1 MSFRELVR
9 VVWRLLGYIRPYWK
23 IILGAL
29 LLTVLVTA
37 ARLSQAKFVGY
48 IMGMMSKDA
57 FTYTADYDPF
67 MRLNLICVAF
77 LGIMAF
83 MGAATYFQRYTID
96 LGGQQAVRDFRNEVF
111 AHLQRLPM
119 PFFDRMRLGEIH
131 SRASN
136 DILISTN
143 VYTALSDFIKNF
155 LVVTACLSWMFYR
168 DWQMTLVVLLI
179 SPLVATAVSNFGKRM
194 GQRSEKLQAR
204 LADLSAMLYENI
216 STIKVVKAYTREDF
230 EIRRFGCR
238 NEDNFAAQM
247 KLVQVSSIQS
257 PVVELLGAFGIV
269 AIVWFGAT
277 RILQGQVTF
286 AQMTEFWT
294 LMVMTSQPISALS
307 GFYGVCQSSAAAG
320 RRVFEILDLAPEA
333 PEKPDA
339 AVLPRLT
346 GAIEFQDVHFH
357 YDPEKPVLRGLNLS
371 IRPGEVVAVV
381 GANGA
386 GKTTMVNM
394 VPRFYDPV
402 SGSVRVDGQD
412 LRDVKLSSLR
422 TQIGTVIQESILFG
436 GTIDDNIRCGNPHAT
451 DADVERASRLAN
463 AHEFIVTMPDGYG
476 TEVGERGLRLSG
488 GQRQRIAIARALL
501 RDPRILILDEYT
513 SGIDA
518 ESENLIADAIAHA
531 MEGRTCLV
539 IAHRLNTI
547 RHADRIIVLEAG
559 RIVEE
564 GNHDQLMERAG
575 LYSRLY
581 EAQLRQPWKGLPEA
595 EEVVA

>member
-1 MSFRELVR
+1 MSFRELAQ
-9 VVWRLLGYIRPYWK
+9 VVGRLLSYIRPYWR
-23 IILGAL
+23 IVAGAF
-29 LLTVLVTA
+29 LLTLVVTA

-48 IMGMMSKDA
+48 IMGMMSQDHFNYA
-57 FTYTADYDPF
+57 NGRDPF
-67 MRLNLICVAF
+67 LELNLICAGF
-77 LGIMAF
+77 LALMLIM
-83 MGAATYFQRYTID
+83 GVSTYFQRYTID
-96 LGGQQAVRDFRNEVF
+96 LGGQLAVRDFRAQVF

-119 PFFDRMRLGEIH
+119 AFFDRMRLGEIH

-143 VYTALSDFIKNF
+143 VYTALSDFVKNL
-155 LVVTACLSWMFYR
+155 LVVVACLSWMLYR
-168 DWQMTLVVLLI
+168 DWQMTAVVFLI
-179 SPLVATAVSNFGKRM
+179 SPLIATAVSNFGKRM
-194 GQRSEKLQAR
+194 GHRTEKLQAR
-204 LADLSAMLYENI
+204 LADLSALLYENI

-230 EIRRFGCR
+230 EVRRFGCR

-247 KLVQVSSIQS
+247 KLVQVASVQS
-257 PVVELLGAFGIV
+257 PVVEFLGAFGIV
-269 AIVWFGAT
+269 AIIWFGAT

-286 AQMTEFWT
+286 AQMTEYWT

-307 GFYGVCQSSAAAG
+307 GFYGTCQSAAAAG
-320 RRVFEILDLAPEA
+320 RRVFEVLDTPAEVSEPV
-333 PEKPDA
+333 DA
-339 AVLPRLT
+339 VDLPRVA
-346 GAIEFQDVHFH
+346 GAIEFQGVRFH
-357 YDPEKPVLRGLNLS
+357 YEEEKPVLQGLDVS
-371 IRPGEVVAVV
+371 IRPGEVVAIV

-402 SGSVRVDGQD
+402 AGTVRVDGHD
-412 LRDVKLSSLR
+412 LRKVRLASLR

-436 GTIDDNIRCGNPHAT
+436 GTIADNIRCGNPDAT
-451 DADVERASRLAN
+451 DEEVEQASRLAN
-463 AHEFIVTMPDGYG
+463 AHEFVVQMPLGYQ

-518 ESENLIADAIAHA
+518 ESENLIADAIARA

-547 RHADRIIVLEAG
+547 RHADRILVLEAG
-559 RIVEE
+559 RVSEE
-564 GNHDQLMERAG
+564 GTHDQLLARGG
-575 LYSRLY
+575 LYARLY
-581 EAQLRQPWKGLPEA
+581 EAQLREPWKGRPA
-595 EEVVA
+595 EEGAA